1 MFLSVRLTL
10 RVMGLPFARQ
20 RYISLLKK
28 GNLMAEGLVARGI
41 LAAKKIDK
49 RKSAIPTYHSL
60 YCNWCNR

>member
-10 RVMGLPFARQ
+10 RVRGLPSARQ

-41 LAAKKIDK
+41 LAAK
-49 RKSAIPTYHSL
+49 
-60 YCNWCNR
+60 